1 MCGEHFCS
9 MKSSHE
15 LRDLAKKLEEKNKEF
30 KDKGGEIYM

>member
-15 LRDLAKKLEEKNKEF
+15 LRAMAKELDAKTQEF
-30 KDKGGEIYM
+30 KEKGGEIYV